1 MLIYDYTT
9 FDLVV
14 ITCNCVSRQKMFG
27 EREARAV
34 MDKLVSVVKYLHQ
47 VILISN
53 MVFLAGMAIC
63 KSADYSEI
71 RICNEYFMV
80 KNAQS

>member
-9 FDLVV
+9 FVSVV
-14 ITCNCVSRQKMFG
+14 ITCNCLSRQKMFG

-47 VILISN
+47 VILVSN
-53 MVFLAGMAIC
+53 VCSKQGWQSAKLLTTQ
-63 KSADYSEI
+63 KSESATNI
-71 RICNEYFMV
+71 LW
-80 KNAQS
+80 